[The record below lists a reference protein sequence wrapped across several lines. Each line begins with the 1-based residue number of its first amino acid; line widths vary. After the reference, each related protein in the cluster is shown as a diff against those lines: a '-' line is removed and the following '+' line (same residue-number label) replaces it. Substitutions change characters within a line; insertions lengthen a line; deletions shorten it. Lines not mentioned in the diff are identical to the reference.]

1 MTADNGTKIGL
12 EIHVQLNTGKLFCRC
27 SSTGET
33 LTGGKISRKLFAT
46 TGEMGKSDSAVKFET
61 FRDRTFGY
69 LITENSCLVEADEEP
84 PHGMDSEALSTALA
98 VAAKLDCILMD
109 RIFVMRKLV
118 IDGSNTSG
126 FQRTAL
132 IGIGGTIST
141 SRGTVRISSVCLEED
156 SARKVEAVGSSVN
169 YSLGRLGV
177 PLIEI
182 STEPDI
188 RDEEHAVET
197 ARAISFVV
205 TATGKAHRAA
215 EAIRQDVNVSF
226 GHGRIELKGVSRI
239 SDIKDSIRAERERN
253 DSLEQAITV
262 LKERIGEKAP
272 ELTLK
277 ELSAIFRETQSKI
290 LRKGLD
296 SGSQVLGLKLPGM
309 GGILKSG
316 TLRLGRELADAV
328 KAVGVAGLMHSD
340 ELPGYG
346 VSEEE
351 TRAVVVA
358 LSPGLLDGF
367 AIMVARREDIPRI
380 QTSMELRLTKIMSM
394 DLAETRGYSP
404 DNGTY
409 FLRPLAGSERM
420 YPETDVEP
428 IEYDRDSVIE
438 NAGKLPGTPEEA
450 SAEVARRYGI
460 SMQDA
465 QTIFREYGTGLL
477 ERISEISSDPR
488 WSARFIL
495 QLRGSFESK
504 YKNALS
510 DTDITGILES
520 VRALNLGRE
529 SMEKALELVYAGKE
543 SPSRVAESGLIKPL
557 SSLELES
564 IVRHLLEKGGPG
576 SERARIIASI
586 RENYGRPFDP
596 SVALKLY
603 ESLKASAGK

>member
-358 LSPGLLDGF
+358 LSPGLL
-367 AIMVARREDIPRI
+367 
-380 QTSMELRLTKIMSM
+380 
-394 DLAETRGYSP
+394 
-404 DNGTY
+404 
-409 FLRPLAGSERM
+409 
-420 YPETDVEP
+420 
-428 IEYDRDSVIE
+428 
-438 NAGKLPGTPEEA
+438 
-450 SAEVARRYGI
+450 
-460 SMQDA
+460 
-465 QTIFREYGTGLL
+465 